1 MAGPHGAPAPVG
13 PAGFL
18 VARRP
23 PGSAV
28 RLLRAKPFP
37 YLSIMPGTLYVVA
50 TPLGNLGD
58 LSERA
63 SSVLRAVSVVAA
75 EDTRRTRGL
84 LTHLGAAPQLL
95 SYHAHSDHKRLDT
108 LLQIL
113 HDGRDVAL
121 VSDAGTPAVSDPG
134 TDLVAAAREA
144 GIGVVPIPGPSAV
157 ATALSAAGF
166 KGDRYLFLGFLPR
179 KGGERTRL
187 LARAAQEEWSVVF
200 FEAPPRL
207 ADLLGDLA
215 KVAAG
220 RRAAVARE
228 LTKLHEEFRIGPLEE
243 LARYYSETPP
253 RGELTVVLE
262 GTGMPAEPPDRTEDA
277 RAHASL
283 LLAEGLTRREVV
295 RRLSDTLGL
304 SRNDAY
310 RLVMELP

>member
-1 MAGPHGAPAPVG
+1 MA
-13 PAGFL
+13 
-18 VARRP
+18 
-23 PGSAV
+23 
-28 RLLRAKPFP
+28 
-37 YLSIMPGTLYVVA
+37 GTLYVVA

-63 SSVLRAVSVVAA
+63 SEVLRRVPVVAA

-95 SYHAHSDHKRLDT
+95 SYHAHSDHKRLET
-108 LLQIL
+108 LLEIL

-121 VSDAGTPAVSDPG
+121 VSDAGTPAISDPG
-134 TDLVAAAREA
+134 ADLVAAAREA
-144 GIGVVPIPGPSAV
+144 SIVVVPVPGPSAV

-166 KGDRYLFLGFLPR
+166 KGERYLFLGFVPR
-179 KGGERTRL
+179 KGGERSRL
-187 LARAAQEEWSVVF
+187 LARAAQEEWSVVL

-207 ADLLGDLA
+207 ADLLADLA
-215 KVAAG
+215 KVAPG
-220 RRAAVARE
+220 RRAVVARE
-228 LTKLHEEFRIGPLEE
+228 LTKLHEELRVGTVEE
-243 LARYYSETPP
+243 LGQYYSEHPP

-262 GTGMPAEPPDRTEDA
+262 GTGAPAEPPDRTEDA
-277 RAHASL
+277 KEQAGL